1 MYDVVL
7 GTWIP
12 PIPLATAH
20 GIGTFTVPWS
30 LRLDPLSAV
39 MLLVVTGI
47 GSIIHVYATAY
58 MKDEP
63 RGAYARF
70 FCYLNLFC
78 FFMLVLVLAGNFLV
92 MFAGWEGVGLCS
104 YLLIGF
110 WYEKTSAADAGK
122 EGVPHQPDRRL
133 GLPAWHVPR
142 VLHVR
147 HARFSRGGGRGRRHA
162 ARDRRVRRA
171 VDRVPAALHGRGG
184 EERADSAPCLAA
196 GCDGRADARV
206 RADPRRH
213 DGDRRRLS
221 RRPQRGPLRAG
232 PARDADRGDRGRAHR
247 ADGRDDRPRAERH
260 QARAGVLDR
269 VPARLHVSRHRR
281 RRVRGGRVP
290 SGRPRVLQGAP
301 VPRQRLRDPRRGRR
315 AGHAAHG
322 RR

>member
-1 MYDVVL
+1 MKLIWLIPLLPAAGAAVNGLFGIRWFSRTLAGGLACAVMAGAFGLSAWAFVDLLARPEGARVYDVVL

-12 PIPLATAH
+12 PILLATAN
-20 GIGTFTVPWS
+20 GISSFTVPWS
-30 LRLDPLSAV
+30 LRLDPLAAV

-92 MFAGWEGVGLCS
+92 LFAGWEGVGLCS

-122 EGVPHQPDRRL
+122 KAFLTNRIGDC
-133 GLPAWHVPR
+133 GLPAWHLPR

-147 HARFSRGGGRGRRHA
+147 HARFSRGRGGGRRHA
-162 ARDRRVRRA
+162 ARDRRLRRP
-171 VDRVPAALHGRGG
+171 VDRVPAALRRRGG

-206 RADPRRH
+206 RPDPRRH

-221 RRPQRGPLRAG
+221 RRPQRDPLRAG
-232 PARDADRGDRGRAHR
+232 PARDADRGDRRAR
-247 ADGRDDRPRAERH
+247 SPR
-260 QARAGVLDR
+260 
-269 VPARLHVSRHRR
+269 
-281 RRVRGGRVP
+281 
-290 SGRPRVLQGAP
+290 
-301 VPRQRLRDPRRGRR
+301 
-315 AGHAAHG
+315 
-322 RR
+322 